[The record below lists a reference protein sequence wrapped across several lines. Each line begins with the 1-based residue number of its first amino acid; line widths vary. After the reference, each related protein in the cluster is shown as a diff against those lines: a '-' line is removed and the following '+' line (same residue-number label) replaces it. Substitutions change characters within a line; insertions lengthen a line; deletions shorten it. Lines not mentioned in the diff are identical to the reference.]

1 MKAALQLRAARPAAL
16 KVPLIAPAVAQY
28 SLPKLAV
35 RAGGITV
42 LSTFSAMAMR
52 SGCMDIFGEE
62 VDMDF
67 LDGNESVA
75 SAAEESAASAA
86 EESAASAAEESA
98 ASAADE
104 SAALAAD
111 ESAASAAEVDDDD
124 DDDERAASA
133 AAESAASAAEES
145 AASAAEEDEDDDDDD
160 DDDSD
165 DDRWPPAPSPER
177 VSSAMLRVGEKATHD
192 FLGEGSGTV
201 LACAGTGEV
210 MEGVEVVF
218 EPIHAGKVLFRFVQR
233 VKQGR
238 HYISKNVDRWV
249 FEDALTAEQQP
260 AAEQQ
265 ETGGAGPSGTSAFDE
280 MQERARATNAF
291 TQGISA
297 PELAAHERKRKA
309 KMSRAAAGV
318 RGPNT
323 AVRKTK
329 EPKIDPSV
337 RVAEFPNNSLCVDD
351 GKLFCMA
358 CTKTLSLRKVAVS
371 AHCNQSQTHKKNMA
385 KYLET
390 LSNDDQIRILISQHF
405 EEAPNERGHTIAPDV
420 HVYRWRVCETV
431 MYAGVPMAKI
441 DMLRNLLERE
451 GHALT
456 HSSELSATYIPQ
468 IEDRELKC
476 VVKELL
482 EQYFAVIFDG
492 TTRLG
497 EAINVVT
504 RSITDDFMIRMRL
517 VAFKTTKVHCDGD
530 ALFRLIL
537 NTLQTKLGLNLDYC
551 VAYARDSCATNHSA
565 VNLLMP
571 ASANALNMLC
581 FPHTL
586 HNTGKHLEL
595 PVLNEFMTSWLSL
608 VPQPG
613 AAKLH
618 WEAILGK
625 GCSKYSKVR
634 WWSRWEIMQEI
645 ATNFGALPNFLA
657 DLDNNNIG
665 DATTKKMIAI
675 LTNQKNEL
683 ELELAAV
690 MSCERLCTA
699 TYRLEGDGLEL
710 LLTYRT
716 IEALRLFG
724 RTLGTDASNLPN
736 VAALLRNR
744 HVIAKGT
751 EIREWFPA
759 PHNVWF
765 KGKVT
770 MLPTRGSPDYQ
781 IKYSDNST
789 MTQNEQEVRNIIDV
803 TKLADWQKAV
813 DMVKGAYDYLENRI
827 TDNCQGPYHC
837 SGPYEVCR
845 VSQLFDP
852 SFVAANLT
860 AAAVDELCAAIPSL
874 MGKDQLKSEVEAYKT
889 AAAAAPAMDHSDVHA
904 FTEAVL
910 EFWRKHGKKMPMWRK
925 MAKRVFAIP
934 PNSAASERVFSLLEA
949 MFGKDQVAAL
959 SDMIQGALMLRYNKR
974 TVG

>member
-1 MKAALQLRAARPAAL
+1 
-16 KVPLIAPAVAQY
+16 
-28 SLPKLAV
+28 
-35 RAGGITV
+35 
-42 LSTFSAMAMR
+42 
-52 SGCMDIFGEE
+52 
-62 VDMDF
+62 
-67 LDGNESVA
+67 
-75 SAAEESAASAA
+75 
-86 EESAASAAEESA
+86 
-98 ASAADE
+98 
-104 SAALAAD
+104 
-111 ESAASAAEVDDDD
+111 
-124 DDDERAASA
+124 
-133 AAESAASAAEES
+133 
-145 AASAAEEDEDDDDDD
+145 
-160 DDDSD
+160 
-165 DDRWPPAPSPER
+165 
-177 VSSAMLRVGEKATHD
+177 
-192 FLGEGSGTV
+192 V
-201 LACAGTGEV
+201 LACASTERV
-210 MEGVEVVF
+210 MQGVKVTF
-218 EPIHAGKVLFRFVQR
+218 EPMHAGKVLFRFVKV
-233 VKQGR
+233 VKHKKQT
-238 HYISKNVDRWV
+238 VERWV
-249 FEDALTAEQQP
+249 FEDALTSVQQP
-260 AAEQQ
+260 TDGAE
-265 ETGGAGPSGTSAFDE
+265 ETGGGAGPSGTSAFDE
-280 MQERARATNAF
+280 MQEHARATNAF
-291 TQGISA
+291 TQGMSA

-309 KMSRAAAGV
+309 QNLKDAPT
-318 RGPNT
+318 RGRNQ
-323 AVRKTK
+323 AERKTA
-329 EPKIDPSV
+329 EPKVDPAV
-337 RVAEFPNNSLCVDD
+337 RVAEFPNHTLCVQD
-351 GKLFCMA
+351 GKLYCRA
-358 CTKTLSLRKVAVS
+358 CTKDLSLRKGTVDS
-371 AHCNQSQTHKKNMA
+371 HCNKSKTHKENME
-385 KYLET
+385 KYVAT
-390 LSNDDQIRILISQHF
+390 LSDDDQIRILISQHF
-405 EEAPNERGHTIAPDV
+405 ETHPDAVQRTVPPDV
-420 HVYRWRVCETV
+420 HVYRWRVTETM

-441 DMLRNLLERE
+441 DMLRSLLERE
-451 GHALT
+451 GHSLT
-456 HSSELSATYIPQ
+456 DRSHMSRLYIPQ
-468 IEDRELKC
+468 IEDREIKR

-482 EQYFAVIFDG
+482 QQYFTVIFDG

-497 EAINVVT
+497 EAINIVT

-537 NTLQTKLGLNLDYC
+537 TTLQTKLGLDLAYC

-595 PVLNEFMTSWLSL
+595 PVLNEFMTSWLNL

-613 AAKLH
+613 GAKLR

-675 LTNQKNEL
+675 LTNQKDAL

-710 LLTYRT
+710 LLTHRT

-759 PHNVWF
+759 PISAWF
-765 KGKVT
+765 TGKVT
-770 MLPTRGSPDYQ
+770 LVPTRASADYQ
-781 IKYSDNST
+781 IKYSDNRT
-789 MTQNEQEVRNIIDV
+789 MTQTEQEVRNIIDV

-852 SFVAANLT
+852 SYVAANLT
-860 AAAVDELCAAIPSL
+860 AAAVDELCDAIPSL
-874 MGKDQLKSEVEAYKT
+874 TDKAQLKSEVEAYKT

-949 MFGKDQVAAL
+949 MFGKDQDASL